1 MAPSAFVS
9 EHLRPVDADH
19 PDGVYRVVGVADATV
34 TLLLIVDADGERV
47 HSGELRTVARVELGG
62 FERVDRP
69 DGTRP
74 AGRVGVSLLET
85 AYWSA
90 WAFVQQLA
98 AHPLP
103 SAAAAALV
111 LVGSVGGLAASL
123 PEFVFGVSILVG
135 SLGLA
140 YVGTGRL
147 S

>member
-1 MAPSAFVS
+1 MSAPSVHD
-9 EHLRPVDADH
+9 HLRPIDADL
-19 PDGVYRVVGVADATV
+19 PDGVYRVVGTADATV
-34 TLLLIVDADGERV
+34 TLLFVVDADGERI
-47 HSGELRTVARVELGG
+47 HSGEVRTVARGDLDG

-74 AGRVGVSLLET
+74 VGRVGVSLLET
-85 AYWSA
+85 AYWSVR
-90 WAFVQQLA
+90 AFVKQLA

-111 LVGSVGGLAASL
+111 LAGSVGGRAASL
-123 PEFVFGVSILVG
+123 PDPVFGVSILVG

-140 YVGTGRL
+140 YVGSGRL